1 MFAFTSLGINYDKEL
16 VKRNDGIYTFRV
28 QGQMYHFIN
37 DLLPADQ
44 IAKNLKL
51 YFHDTDN
58 EIANRMACSAKFH
71 ESIVLKLINIL
82 RINPYS
88 IFLKSLI
95 DVPDLSNFYIA
106 LNSGSGLDQ
115 WVYNLP
121 NTSEVEVI
129 WVEK

>member
-44 IAKNLKL
+44 IARNLKL

-58 EIANRMACSAKFH
+58 EIANRMACSAKVH

-115 WVYNLP
+115 GVYNLP
-121 NTSEVEVI
+121 NTSEVAVI